1 MRFYMY
7 GNSGGIDKIKK
18 ELINPKINTFKTIKE
33 VFVNIEKRYCNML
46 NISDLSIIYYCY
58 DDRIK
63 KDVYMIVTNRLGD
76 EDYIKEFG
84 HPCYISYLI
93 NI

>member
-18 ELINPKINTFKTIKE
+18 ELTNPKINTFKTIKE
-33 VFVNIEKRYCNML
+33 VFVNIEKRYRNML

-84 HPCYISYLI
+84 HPCNISYLI
-93 NI
+93 TI

>member
-1 MRFYMY
+1 
-7 GNSGGIDKIKK
+7 
-18 ELINPKINTFKTIKE
+18 
-33 VFVNIEKRYCNML
+33 ML